1 MKLSFIVLAQYTS
14 RDCIPASHDLLHD
27 SHCPVI
33 HLETDMENAGEKSLG
48 TVMPQNLKSKLVMFA
63 RNINKRERNK

>member
-14 RDCIPASHDLLHD
+14 RNCIPASHDLLHD

-33 HLETDMENAGEKSLG
+33 HLQTDTENAVENCLG
-48 TVMPQNLKSKLVMFA
+48 IEMPENLKSNLVMFA